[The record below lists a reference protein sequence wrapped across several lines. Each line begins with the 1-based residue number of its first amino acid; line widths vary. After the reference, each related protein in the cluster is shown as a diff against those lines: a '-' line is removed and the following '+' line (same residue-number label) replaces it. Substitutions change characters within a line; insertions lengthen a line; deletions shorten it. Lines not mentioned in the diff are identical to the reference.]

1 MGLEIA
7 KSLPLTHVVF
17 FYIRF
22 FRGVKYDKYTEK
34 VVVFKKNRHIF
45 TGSKYRL
52 V

>member
-7 KSLPLTHVVF
+7 KSLPLTRRF